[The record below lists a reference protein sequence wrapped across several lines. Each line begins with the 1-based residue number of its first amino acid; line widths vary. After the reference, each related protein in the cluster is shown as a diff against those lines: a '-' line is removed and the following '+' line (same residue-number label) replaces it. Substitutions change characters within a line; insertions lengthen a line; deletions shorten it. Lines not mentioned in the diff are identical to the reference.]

1 MGGMIAMDIRQT
13 TINNIRTL
21 AADTVQKAK
30 SGHPGAPMGMAPMAY
45 AVWMNQMKH
54 NPKDPT
60 WPDRDRFVLS
70 SGHASSLIYCLLHLT
85 GYGLTMDDMKQ
96 FRQWGSKTPGHPEY
110 RHTVG
115 VETTTGPL
123 GQGVANAVGFAIAET
138 MLAAHFNRPNFPIVD
153 HRVYAF
159 CGAGCMMEGISSE
172 ACSLAGTLKLGKL
185 TLLYDDN

>member
-1 MGGMIAMDIRQT
+1 MDIRQK

-45 AVWMNQMKH
+45 AVWIKEMKH
-54 NPKDPT
+54 NPKDPA
-60 WPDRDRFVLS
+60 WKDRDRFVLS
-70 SGHASSLIYCLLHLT
+70 SGHASSLIYTMLHLT

-115 VETTTGPL
+115 VETTSGPL

-138 MLAAHFNRPNFPIVD
+138 MMAAHFNRPGFPVVD

-159 CGAGCMMEGISSE
+159 CGDGCTHMFRPGTY
-172 ACSLAGTLKLGKL
+172 AVCAVAGT
-185 TLLYDDN
+185 

>member
-1 MGGMIAMDIRQT
+1 MDIRQT

-123 GQGVANAVGFAIAET
+123 G
-138 MLAAHFNRPNFPIVD
+138 
-153 HRVYAF
+153 
-159 CGAGCMMEGISSE
+159 
-172 ACSLAGTLKLGKL
+172 
-185 TLLYDDN
+185 